1 MNFAGSN
8 LAKSRKLDDSKGAE
22 TVKRRMLEKIA
33 AVACAVCLAIGVMS
47 GVVFARDEEEV
58 PQEVPAPQAT
68 FVVVDPASEEAGQPT
83 GEIVDNRNT
92 VPFLVNGDQIATSML
107 VEGVPYVCAAELF
120 AALGVKDAALV
131 AEEGQNYFSC
141 NGRYFYVAD
150 GVQVMGGEVWLPV
163 EELAECLGVSAVWDQ
178 VLWTISMNA
187 EGYTLPER
195 GALRYDPNDL
205 YWLSRIIYAE
215 AGDQSMKGQ
224 IAVGNVVLNRL
235 ASGGFAEQNT
245 VYDVIFAKN
254 QFDVVVNGMIYMEPG
269 EEAVVAAKLALEGYD
284 VCAGATCFHDKELG
298 EGYECTAWIDDR
310 CFMTEA

>member
-1 MNFAGSN
+1 MNFGRSN
-8 LAKSRKLDDSKGAE
+8 PAKFREYDDSEGAE

-58 PQEVPAPQAT
+58 SQEIPAPQAT
-68 FVVVDPASEEAGQPT
+68 FVVVDPASEEAGKPT
-83 GEIVDNRNT
+83 GEIIDNRNT
-92 VPFLVNGDQIATSML
+92 VPFFVNGEQITTSML
-107 VEGVPYVCAAELF
+107 VDGVPYVCVAELF
-120 AALGVKDAALV
+120 AALDVKDASLI

-150 GVQVMGGEVWLPV
+150 GVQVVAGEVWLPV
-163 EELAECLGVSAVWDQ
+163 KELAECLDVSAVWDQ
-178 VLWTISMNA
+178 VLWTISVEA
-187 EGYTLPER
+187 DGYTLPER
-195 GALRYDPNDL
+195 GALRYDSNDL

-215 AGDQSMKGQ
+215 AGDQSMEGQ
-224 IAVGNVVLNRL
+224 IAVGNVVLNRR
-235 ASGGFAEQNT
+235 ADDDYMGQNT

-269 EEAVVAAKLALEGYD
+269 EAAVVAAKLALEGYD
-284 VCAGATCFHDKELG
+284 VCSGATCFADADLG
-298 EGYECTAWIDDR
+298 EGYELLTRIGDR